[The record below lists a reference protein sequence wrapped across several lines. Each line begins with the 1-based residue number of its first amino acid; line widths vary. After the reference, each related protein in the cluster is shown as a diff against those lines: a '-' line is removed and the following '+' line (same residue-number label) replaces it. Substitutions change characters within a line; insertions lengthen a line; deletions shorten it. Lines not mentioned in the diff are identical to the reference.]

1 MGVVDLEQVTRGTPW
16 HNTHEDAGKDVRVVA
31 RDIEC
36 DGRDG
41 ASCQSCQL
49 QQSTP
54 APSLLIQPCSWPT
67 WPWSRLHLDYAGPI
81 EGKIILVLIDAPS
94 LTLKA
99 ED

>member
-54 APSLLIQPCSWPT
+54 APAPIQPYGVGLPGHG
-67 WPWSRLHLDYAGPI
+67 PDYIWITQDP
-81 EGKIILVLIDAPS
+81 
-94 LTLKA
+94 LKA
-99 ED
+99 K